1 MKLILGH
8 SARRAANLA
17 QIAVPLMLALAFLAP
32 GMHTQAQTSESKPS
46 EAKTPPVEIYQTL
59 YIANLTEQNDLN
71 EVQTDLRNMLSKAR
85 LYLVPSQHAISIRGT
100 ADDIQLA
107 QKIVADLDRARK
119 TYRLTYTIT
128 ETDAGKRMGTERYS
142 LIAVSGEKTF
152 LKQGSRVPVFVGTN
166 DAKNSTQGVQVQY
179 VGAQVQYVDVGLNI
193 EATVDGRG
201 DGLRL
206 RSKVEKSSLADE
218 KSGVGDQDPILHQA
232 LLEGEATLAP
242 GKPLVLGS
250 LDVPGSTRKQ
260 EIEVV
265 AELVP

>member
-142 LIAVSGEKTF
+142 LIAVSGERTV
-152 LKQGSRVPVFVGTN
+152 LKQGSRVPIVTGSTSADTAGT
-166 DAKNSTQGVQVQY
+166 
-179 VGAQVQYVDVGLNI
+179 QVQYVDVGLNI

-206 RSKVEKSSLADE
+206 RTKVEQSSLADE
-218 KSGVGDQDPILHQA
+218 KSGMGGQDPVFRQTQLI
-232 LLEGEATLAP
+232 GDATLLP
-242 GKPLVLGS
+242 GKPLILGS
-250 LDVPGSTRKQ
+250 LDVPGGTRKQ

>member
-8 SARRAANLA
+8 SANRAANLA
-17 QIAVPLMLALAFLAP
+17 QIAVPLMLALALLAP

-71 EVQTDLRNMLSKAR
+71 DVSTALRNMIPRAKLFSMA
-85 LYLVPSQHAISIRGT
+85 SQHAISMHGT
-100 ADDIQLA
+100 SDDIALA

-119 TYRLTYTIT
+119 TYRLTFTIS
-128 ETDAGKRMGTERYS
+128 ESEGGKRTGSERYT
-142 LIAVSGEKTF
+142 LIAVSGERTV
-152 LKQGSRVPVFVGTN
+152 LKQGSRVPIVTGSTSTDTPGT
-166 DAKNSTQGVQVQY
+166 
-179 VGAQVQYVDVGLNI
+179 QVQYVDVGLNL

-206 RSKVEKSSLADE
+206 RTKVEQSSLADE
-218 KSGVGDQDPILHQA
+218 KSGMGGQDPLFRQT
-232 LLEGEATLAP
+232 LLIGDATLLP

-250 LDVPGSTRKQ
+250 LDVPGGTRKQ